1 MKSLKKI
8 KESIASWVLH
18 IREVINPS
26 AITDP
31 KRIPIIINNYNRLS
45 TLKSLIASLE
55 KRGYRNIYI
64 LDNLS
69 TYPPLLEWYKTCGYE
84 VIYLPKNIGF
94 KALWMYKPAKRR
106 FCSDYYIYTDSDV
119 CLSDDCP
126 DDAIVHLLSL
136 MKKYKY
142 ARKIG
147 LHLRIDNLPEHYANK
162 AKVIEW
168 EKKQQKAPNA
178 DGLECRPTD
187 TTFAIYRPHAGLSR
201 SRAVEAYRTQ
211 RPYSIDHLPWY
222 MDSTNLS
229 EEEKYYISHCSRVTL
244 WTSKAK

>member
-31 KRIPIIINNYNRLS
+31 KSIPIIINNYNRLS

-55 KRGYRNIYI
+55 KRGYRNIFI

-84 VIYLPKNIGF
+84 VIYLPENIGF
-94 KALWMYKPAKRR
+94 KALCKYKPAKRR

-136 MKKYKY
+136 IKKYKY

-147 LHLRIDNLPEHYANK
+147 LHLRIDNLPDHYANK
-162 AKVIEW
+162 TKVIEW
-168 EKKQQKAPNA
+168 EKEQQKAPNA
-178 DGLECRPTD
+178 DGLEHRPTD

-222 MDSTNLS
+222 MDSANIS

>member
-1 MKSLKKI
+1 MKRLKKI

-31 KRIPIIINNYNRLS
+31 KSIPIIINNYNRLS

-55 KRGYRNIYI
+55 KEGTETF
-64 LDNLS
+64 LFS
-69 TYPPLLEWYKTCGYE
+69 TTSALIPLFWNGTKTCGYE
-84 VIYLPKNIGF
+84 VIYLPENIGF
-94 KALWMYKPAKRR
+94 KALWKYKPAKRR

-136 MKKYKY
+136 IKKYKY

-147 LHLRIDNLPEHYANK
+147 LHLRIDNLPDHYANK
-162 AKVIEW
+162 TKVIEW
-168 EKKQQKAPNA
+168 EKEQQKAPNA
-178 DGLECRPTD
+178 DGLEHRPTD
-187 TTFAIYRPHAGLSR
+187 TTFAIYRPHAGLSQAVLLRHTAR
-201 SRAVEAYRTQ
+201 SARIA
-211 RPYSIDHLPWY
+211 
-222 MDSTNLS
+222 STICRGIWIPQTFPKKKNT
-229 EEEKYYISHCSRVTL
+229 TL
-244 WTSKAK
+244 ATALA